1 MKDTIYV
8 KAIQILRLIEDA
20 ESKIKKM
27 YEDDIPHVGY
37 FAEYTVEEFV
47 NILELTDL
55 QLEYLENNI
64 QAIFES
70 NLWCWH
76 NLIPTVFNGNIIII
90 QQGS

>member
-1 MKDTIYV
+1 MKEVIYV
-8 KAIQILRLIEDA
+8 KATQILKLIEDA
-20 ESKIKKM
+20 ESKIEKM
-27 YEDDIPHVGY
+27 YEDDIHHVGY

-55 QLEYLENNI
+55 QIEYLENNI

-76 NLIPTVFNGNIIII
+76 NLIPTVFNDHIMII

>member
-1 MKDTIYV
+1 MKETVYV
-8 KAIQILRLIEDA
+8 RATQILRLIEDA
-20 ESKIKKM
+20 ERKIQDM
-27 YEDDIPHVGY
+27 YEDDILHNSY

-55 QLEYLENNI
+55 QMEYLEGNI

-70 NLWCWH
+70 NLWHWH
-76 NLIPTVFNGNIIII
+76 SLIPTIFNDHIMII

>member
-8 KAIQILRLIEDA
+8 KAIQILKLIEDA
-20 ESKIKKM
+20 ESKIEKM
-27 YEDDIPHVGY
+27 YKDDILHSGY

-70 NLWCWH
+70 NLWHWH
-76 NLIPTVFNGNIIII
+76 NLTPTVFNDNIMII

>member
-1 MKDTIYV
+1 MKEVIYV
-8 KAIQILRLIEDA
+8 KAIQILKLIEDA
-20 ESKIKKM
+20 ERKIQDM
-27 YEDDIPHVGY
+27 YKDDILHSGY

-64 QAIFES
+64 QVIFES
-70 NLWCWH
+70 NLWYWH
-76 NLIPTVFNGNIIII
+76 SLIPTIFNDHIMII

>member
-8 KAIQILRLIEDA
+8 KAIQILKLIEDA
-20 ESKIKKM
+20 ERKIQDM
-27 YEDDIPHVGY
+27 YKDDILHSGY

-70 NLWCWH
+70 NLWHWH
-76 NLIPTVFNGNIIII
+76 SLIPIVFNDHIMII

>member
-8 KAIQILRLIEDA
+8 KAIQILKLIEDA
-20 ESKIKKM
+20 KSKIEKM
-27 YEDDIPHVGY
+27 YEDDILHSGY

-70 NLWCWH
+70 NLWHWH
-76 NLIPTVFNGNIIII
+76 SLIPTIFNDHIMII

>member
-1 MKDTIYV
+1 MKEVIYV
-8 KAIQILRLIEDA
+8 KAIQILKLIEDA
-20 ESKIKKM
+20 ERKIEVM
-27 YEDDIPHVGY
+27 YEDDMPHSGY

-70 NLWCWH
+70 NLWHWH
-76 NLIPTVFNGNIIII
+76 NLIPTVFNDHIMII

>member
-1 MKDTIYV
+1 MKEVIYV
-8 KAIQILRLIEDA
+8 KATQILKLIEDA

-37 FAEYTVEEFV
+37 FTEYTVEEFV
-47 NILELTDL
+47 DILKLTDL
-55 QLEYLENNI
+55 QMEYLENNI

-70 NLWCWH
+70 NLFLWH
-76 NLIPTVFNGNIIII
+76 NLTPTVFNDNIMII